1 MTPSVQIEA
10 VHEVYGEL
18 LGPDH
23 VVSGEHV
30 ILTAYVHNTRDV
42 ESQVLAIVAV
52 VAVVVT
58 TIVALAVAATEDVI
72 IVLAVVVTIVVAV
85 AANSRCN
92 SG

>member
-1 MTPSVQIEA
+1 MSPLTGAHTVQIEA

-42 ESQVLAIVAV
+42 ESPVVVVVVVVVVKVVAVAV
-52 VAVVVT
+52 VA
-58 TIVALAVAATEDVI
+58 TE
-72 IVLAVVVTIVVAV
+72 
-85 AANSRCN
+85 
-92 SG
+92 